1 MQVITLKVGVLE
13 TNCYILAA
21 GSKAAVIDP
30 GDDGV
35 KILDWLKRR
44 QLEVQYIFNTHGHH
58 DHILANGTLGRFAK
72 KSIYIHPADEQ
83 RMEKDYSTLPLND
96 GEHFEFAHHKISVIH
111 TPGHTPGSV
120 SFLVDG
126 NLFCG
131 DLLFKQSIGRTDFAE
146 ASPPDMI
153 ESLKKVARLDPQT
166 NVYPGHG
173 AKTTIGDE
181 LNENPFLLEL
191 DL

>member
-1 MQVITLKVGVLE
+1 MQVITLRVGILE
-13 TNCYILAA
+13 TNCYILATDN
-21 GSKAAVIDP
+21 KAVVIDP
-30 GDDGV
+30 GDDGD
-35 KILDWLKRR
+35 KILEWLKKRR
-44 QLEVQYIFNTHGHH
+44 LEVQYIFNTHGHY
-58 DHILANGTLGRFAK
+58 DHVLANGQLGRFAK

-83 RMEKDYSTLPLND
+83 RLEKDYSTLPLND
-96 GEHFEFAHHKISVIH
+96 GEHFHFADHKISVIH

-131 DLLFKQSIGRTDFAE
+131 DLLFKQSIGRTDFPE
-146 ASPPDMI
+146 ASPRDMV

-173 AKTTIGDE
+173 PKTTIADE